1 MIFTIR
7 EVGKLS
13 NYWELTKVLP
23 NEENQAIIGEFLLSL
38 KLLNRSQGTI
48 ILYRRFLERFFG
60 EMKEAYTSLSSN
72 TILEWFK
79 KNGSHFSEATFKLCL
94 SIISS
99 FYKFCLQE
107 EYVDRS
113 PIKSRWYPR
122 LPQSLPKYLEKEDIA
137 KIRHHSE
144 FTSFRNQVLIEF
156 MLTTG
161 CRVRE
166 VSELNRED
174 VDLENRTARVVGK
187 GKKIRYVH
195 FTEKCALLL
204 ERYINMSHKSQKA
217 LFLTSSG
224 RRLSVRA
231 IQDLIKKI
239 GEFAEMT
246 TNLHPHRLRHTFA
259 TELLAKGADLS
270 FIGDELGHS
279 DVGTTQIYARL
290 PKREIISLYR
300 KYMG

>member
-1 MIFTIR
+1 M
-7 EVGKLS
+7 K
-13 NYWELTKVLP
+13 NYWELTKDLP
-23 NEENQAIIGEFLLSL
+23 NEINQEIIGEFLLSL
-38 KLLNRSQGTI
+38 KVSNRSKGTI
-48 ILYRRFLERFFG
+48 IVYRRFLEQFFV
-60 EMKEAYTSLSSN
+60 EMKEPYTSLTSN

-79 KNGSHFSEATFKLCL
+79 KNEDHLSEAYLRLRL

-107 EYVDRS
+107 EYVDSS
-113 PIKSRWYPR
+113 PIKSRWFPR

-137 KIRHHSE
+137 KIRNQSE
-144 FTSFRNQVLIEF
+144 LTSLRNQVLVEF

-166 VSELNRED
+166 VSELNREE
-174 VDLENRTARVVGK
+174 VDFENRTARVVGK

-195 FTEKCALLL
+195 FTEKCAFLL
-204 ERYINMSHKSQKA
+204 ERYIIARNRYHKAQKA

-224 RRLSVRA
+224 RRLSVRT
-231 IQDLIKKI
+231 IQYVIKKI
-239 GEFAEMT
+239 GEGAKLS
-246 TNLHPHRLRHTFA
+246 TNLHPHRFRHTFA

-290 PKREIISLYR
+290 PKREVISLYR

>member
-1 MIFTIR
+1 M
-7 EVGKLS
+7 KD
-13 NYWELTKVLP
+13 LP
-23 NEENQAIIGEFLLSL
+23 NESNQEIIGEFLLSL
-38 KLLNRSQGTI
+38 KVSNRSKNTI
-48 ILYRRFLERFFG
+48 TTYRNFLERFFG
-60 EMKEAYTSLSSN
+60 DMKEPYTLLASD

-79 KNGSHFSEATFKLCL
+79 NNGGHFSEATLRLRL
-94 SIISS
+94 SILSS
-99 FYKFCLQE
+99 FYKFCVQE
-107 EYVDRS
+107 DYVESS
-113 PIKSRWYPR
+113 PIKSRWFPR
-122 LPQSLPKYLEKEDIA
+122 LPQTLPKYLEKEEIA
-137 KIRHHSE
+137 KL
-144 FTSFRNQVLIEF
+144 RNQSELTSLRNQALVEF

-166 VSELNRED
+166 VSELNWED
-174 VDLENRTARVVGK
+174 VNLENRTARVIGK

-204 ERYINMSHKSQKA
+204 ERYFSLSLNSQKA
-217 LFLTSSG
+217 LFVTSTG
-224 RRLSVRA
+224 KRLYVRP
-231 IQDLIKKI
+231 IQLLLKRLGKT
-239 GEFAEMT
+239 AELN